1 MLICMRRTCKVRWN
15 TGSRYKGLILFNLAM
30 LKPTALTAVA
40 NDSRILRQIENIV
53 LKKLLEMYS
62 KTEKQVFIA
71 MDKETSHTKRAQ
83 GILNDYAVLRLSP
96 HLTVMNSSVA
106 LGTRKLRI
114 MNPVLG
120 IRMIT
125 NEKGLINNR
134 AASIITEA
142 ALSLFHGLLSAVI
155 YLPASFLFLGMDLSC
170 LNQQAVDLL
179 IPEDSSEK
187 SIIP

>member
-1 MLICMRRTCKVRWN
+1 
-15 TGSRYKGLILFNLAM
+15 
-30 LKPTALTAVA
+30 
-40 NDSRILRQIENIV
+40 
-53 LKKLLEMYS
+53 
-62 KTEKQVFIA
+62 
-71 MDKETSHTKRAQ
+71 
-83 GILNDYAVLRLSP
+83 
-96 HLTVMNSSVA
+96 
-106 LGTRKLRI
+106 

-179 IPEDSSEK
+179 IPEDSS
-187 SIIP
+187 